1 VKSSKSQDSKKLM
14 IRLKRNDAAK
24 YEAPEEEKRSEA
36 DQREEEPCQG
46 ADPEVIMVDDSDVHD
61 DSGDD

>member
-1 VKSSKSQDSKKLM
+1 M

-24 YEAPEEEKRSEA
+24 DEEPEEVKMIEPVARISQ
-36 DQREEEPCQG
+36 DQPRISQG
-46 ADPEVIMVDDSDVHD
+46 SAMDDVIDVHD